1 METINHAL
9 AQSVSKH
16 TSTLVWFPN
25 RSMKRTGKTA
35 NPCVCVL
42 STLLHQE
49 RSPSIRGIL
58 RFQNTA
64 KTLSWHQKKGTKRS
78 QAPCYETYQLFG
90 SVSLSYSLFCVDLLM
105 FHVVARNIG
114 NPTHS
119 VNDSHWRFRRLP
131 LSLLFLPCVVLVV
144 HSDFRN
150 RL

>member
-1 METINHAL
+1 
-9 AQSVSKH
+9 
-16 TSTLVWFPN
+16 
-25 RSMKRTGKTA
+25 MKRTGKTA

-64 KTLSWHQKKGTKRS
+64 KTLSWHQKKKARKDRRLHATKHTNYLV
-78 QAPCYETYQLFG
+78 P
-90 SVSLSYSLFCVDLLM
+90 SLSHTHSFCVDLLM